1 MNASLITAGK
11 FFITILAEL
20 IPLFFVITWLSGLIL
35 EYVSPE
41 TIRRV
46 LGGKTG
52 FAGRLAAII
61 LGFVTPFC
69 SCSTIPMLAGM
80 AGAGVPIGILTTF
93 LFASPYPVEIA
104 IIVLGP
110 LFGVVFALAFFVAG
124 GVIAYVSG
132 VLVERAGWD
141 DQVKDVAVA
150 VPSLEELDLD
160 GISLE
165 GEDNFLAKAKR
176 AWRYALGFFKG
187 VVLYIVGG
195 SVVGALIYGFLPEQ
209 FIVTYAGGASLVA
222 IPVAALIGAPLYL
235 SAAAVI
241 PIVYSLSLKG
251 MSNGAIIAFLI
262 TATSISP
269 PELIML
275 AAMFKRKYVV
285 TFVLTMIAGAVITG
299 YLLNLLG

>member
-1 MNASLITAGK
+1 MSDSLLTAGR
-11 FFITILAEL
+11 FFLTILLEL
-20 IPLFFVITWLSGLIL
+20 IPLFFLITFLSGLIL

-41 TIRRV
+41 MIRKV
-46 LGGKTG
+46 LGGKQG
-52 FAGRLAAII
+52 VAGRLAAIF

-80 AGAGVPIGILTTF
+80 VGAGVPIGILTTF

-104 IIVLGP
+104 ILVLGP
-110 LFGVVFALAFFVAG
+110 LFGVVFAIAFFVAG

-132 VLVERAGWD
+132 LLVERAHWD
-141 DQVKDVAVA
+141 DQVKTIATPP
-150 VPSLEELDLD
+150 PSLAEADIE
-160 GISLE
+160 GISLMI
-165 GEDNFLAKAKR
+165 EDGFLPKVKR
-176 AWRYALGFFKG
+176 AWLYAIGFFRQ
-187 VVLYIVGG
+187 VALYIIGG
-195 SVVGALIYGFLPEQ
+195 SAIGALIYGFLPEDL
-209 FIVTYAGGASLVA
+209 IVTYAGGASALA
-222 IPVAALIGAPLYL
+222 IPIAALIGAPLYL

-275 AAMFKRKYVV
+275 AAMFKKKYVI
-285 TFVLTMIAGAVITG
+285 TFVLTMILGAIITG
-299 YLLNLLG
+299 YGLSILS

>member
-1 MNASLITAGK
+1 MTSSLLTAGR

-20 IPLFFVITWLSGLIL
+20 VPLFFVLTFLSGLIL

-41 TIRRV
+41 TIRNM
-46 LGGKTG
+46 LGGKSG
-52 FAGRLAAII
+52 FAGRLVAIA
-61 LGFVTPFC
+61 LGFITPFC

-104 IIVLGP
+104 ILVLGP
-110 LFGVVFALAFFVAG
+110 LFGVVFALVFFIAG

-141 DQVKDVAVA
+141 DQIKQVSVA
-150 VPSLEELDLD
+150 VPALDELDLD
-160 GISLE
+160 WITLE
-165 GEDNFLAKAKR
+165 GEDGFLPKAKR

-187 VVLYIVGG
+187 VALYIVGG
-195 SVVGALIYGFLPEQ
+195 SLVGAFIYGFLPEE
-209 FIVTYAGGASLVA
+209 FIVTYAGGASLIA
-222 IPVAALIGAPLYL
+222 IPIAAVIGAPLYL

-285 TFVLTMIAGAVITG
+285 TFVVTMIIGAIITG
-299 YLLNLLG
+299 YVLNLLG